1 MLNKEDFE
9 TILTVFNQA
18 EPMVDS
24 NITPQFP
31 TVKKK
36 LELIVKQISLTE
48 QYQEEAGKIRDE
60 LQALQPEK

>member
-9 TILTVFNQA
+9 TILTVFNQT

-24 NITPQFP
+24 NLVPQFS

-36 LELIVKQISLTE
+36 LELIVNQISLTE
-48 QYQEEAGKIRDE
+48 KYQEEAGKIRDE

>member
-9 TILTVFNQA
+9 LILKTISDKDIVLTEQ
-18 EPMVDS
+18 EEK
-24 NITPQFP
+24 QFP
-31 TVKKK
+31 VLKKK

-48 QYQEEAGKIRDE
+48 QYQEEAGKIRDD

>member
-36 LELIVKQISLTE
+36 LELIVKQISLT
-48 QYQEEAGKIRDE
+48 
-60 LQALQPEK
+60 

>member
-18 EPMVDS
+18 EPTVDS
-24 NITPQFP
+24 NLVPQFP
-31 TVKKK
+31 TIKKK

-48 QYQEEAGKIRDE
+48 KYQEEAGKIRDE

>member
-9 TILTVFNQA
+9 LILKTIRPNETEMNESEIKL
-18 EPMVDS
+18 
-24 NITPQFP
+24 FP
-31 TVKKK
+31 TLKKK

-48 QYQEEAGKIRDE
+48 KYQEEAGKIRDE